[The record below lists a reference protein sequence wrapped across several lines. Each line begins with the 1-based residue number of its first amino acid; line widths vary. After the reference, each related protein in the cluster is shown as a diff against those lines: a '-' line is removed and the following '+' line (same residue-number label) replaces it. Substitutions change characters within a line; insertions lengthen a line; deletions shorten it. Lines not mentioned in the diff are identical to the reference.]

1 MNLTQQQKFSQRL
14 GRISQVTLLVVLG
27 FVATLFV
34 TSSFVSNLMTLIE
47 TSRSQAEVLADS
59 ASATLMFSDELAAT
73 ELLQSLR
80 HTGDVSCAG
89 IYDVERELFAQYQ
102 PNRCATTVSLK
113 ADQQK
118 EPLVLGVRGLVVRTA
133 IWHQGQQL
141 GYLQLNIDLTA
152 LYKGLFIQILIV
164 LLIAAIALLIGRHF
178 VNRLSHS
185 LLDPLSELTKLMREV
200 SEQADYNS
208 RAEKSEVVEL
218 NILSTGFNTMVEQ
231 IQQRDHA
238 LALHQANLENEVAL
252 RTQELEVAK
261 NEAELANQA
270 KSDFLANMSH
280 EIRTPMNGIIGMSDL
295 ALQTGL
301 NPTQHNFVSKAHS
314 SAKRLLGIL
323 NDILDFSKIESGR
336 LEIEQTEFKLS
347 KVLEEVSMLLEVK
360 ADEKEIQF
368 SVEKGE
374 QVPERLLGD
383 PLRLGQILN
392 NLGNNAIKFTG
403 VGGKVI
409 IVVEVQPK
417 LETDIETDTVEL
429 RFTVTDTGIGM
440 SPEAQKKIFQ
450 SFTQADASTT
460 RHFGGTGLGL
470 SISKQLTEMMQGDI
484 WVESEEGAGSTFY
497 FTVRFKPLQQSE
509 YEVQEADEQTAVAR
523 DRLRGAKILLVEDDV
538 EVNQELAVVMLKGAG
553 ISVVTANNGQEA
565 LNQLERE
572 LFDGVLMDCQ
582 MPIMDGYMATRRI
595 RKDNRFNRLPVIAL
609 TGNVMAEERKRALE
623 AGMVDIIAKPIDVDH
638 LFKTMDQWIKPQAEL
653 THEIEQQKREEGGIV
668 SEQMQGEGSTE
679 VNIDKIMPLLCE
691 LQVYLHEKDF
701 TAGEC
706 LEKVEPLL
714 SGTIYADQ
722 SAQLSAAV
730 NNLDFSAA
738 ETCLTRVIE
747 RMKTPS

>member
-1 MNLTQQQKFSQRL
+1 
-14 GRISQVTLLVVLG
+14 
-27 FVATLFV
+27 
-34 TSSFVSNLMTLIE
+34 
-47 TSRSQAEVLADS
+47 
-59 ASATLMFSDELAAT
+59 
-73 ELLQSLR
+73 
-80 HTGDVSCAG
+80 
-89 IYDVERELFAQYQ
+89 
-102 PNRCATTVSLK
+102 
-113 ADQQK
+113 
-118 EPLVLGVRGLVVRTA
+118 
-133 IWHQGQQL
+133 
-141 GYLQLNIDLTA
+141 
-152 LYKGLFIQILIV
+152 
-164 LLIAAIALLIGRHF
+164 
-178 VNRLSHS
+178 
-185 LLDPLSELTKLMREV
+185 
-200 SEQADYNS
+200 
-208 RAEKSEVVEL
+208 
-218 NILSTGFNTMVEQ
+218 
-231 IQQRDHA
+231 
-238 LALHQANLENEVAL
+238 
-252 RTQELEVAK
+252 
-261 NEAELANQA
+261 
-270 KSDFLANMSH
+270 
-280 EIRTPMNGIIGMSDL
+280 
-295 ALQTGL
+295 
-301 NPTQHNFVSKAHS
+301 
-314 SAKRLLGIL
+314 
-323 NDILDFSKIESGR
+323 
-336 LEIEQTEFKLS
+336 
-347 KVLEEVSMLLEVK
+347 
-360 ADEKEIQF
+360 
-368 SVEKGE
+368 
-374 QVPERLLGD
+374 
-383 PLRLGQILN
+383 
-392 NLGNNAIKFTG
+392 

-653 THEIEQQKREEGGIV
+653 PHEIEQQKREEGDIV

>member
-1 MNLTQQQKFSQRL
+1 
-14 GRISQVTLLVVLG
+14 
-27 FVATLFV
+27 
-34 TSSFVSNLMTLIE
+34 
-47 TSRSQAEVLADS
+47 
-59 ASATLMFSDELAAT
+59 
-73 ELLQSLR
+73 
-80 HTGDVSCAG
+80 
-89 IYDVERELFAQYQ
+89 
-102 PNRCATTVSLK
+102 
-113 ADQQK
+113 
-118 EPLVLGVRGLVVRTA
+118 
-133 IWHQGQQL
+133 
-141 GYLQLNIDLTA
+141 
-152 LYKGLFIQILIV
+152 
-164 LLIAAIALLIGRHF
+164 
-178 VNRLSHS
+178 
-185 LLDPLSELTKLMREV
+185 
-200 SEQADYNS
+200 
-208 RAEKSEVVEL
+208 
-218 NILSTGFNTMVEQ
+218 
-231 IQQRDHA
+231 
-238 LALHQANLENEVAL
+238 
-252 RTQELEVAK
+252 
-261 NEAELANQA
+261 
-270 KSDFLANMSH
+270 
-280 EIRTPMNGIIGMSDL
+280 MNGIIGMSDL

-653 THEIEQQKREEGGIV
+653 PHEIEQQKREEGDIV